1 MAISRKRFLNT
12 LGLGGLGFL
21 AGGRRPVG
29 AGQTSAAGAARA
41 YARKVKITGV
51 EIYYFDIPLK
61 SPFRISIGTVY
72 TANDVLVRILTDAG
86 VVGVGEACPFP
97 PITGETQD
105 TNIVAA
111 RSFRDMVLGK
121 NPLAIEER
129 LREFGSFVH
138 TNPGTAAAYDMAFY
152 DILGKIA
159 GQPIF
164 RLLGGDEYAI
174 ETDLTCDLEAPE
186 VMAKAARSYVDR
198 GFMTI
203 KVKVGQGPEI
213 DTARLQ
219 AIRDAIGPAP
229 RIRIDANQGWTVP
242 RAIDSLRRLEKYNI
256 EFCEQP
262 VPAEDVSGLKAVR
275 TASPIPIMADEALF
289 LPPDAIKL
297 IKAECCDYFNIKIIK
312 AGGIHNSVKIAHIA
326 QAADIRCMV
335 GCMLETRLA
344 LTAAAHVAAALPQTI
359 VYADLD
365 GMNSH
370 TIDPIV
376 DGMTVKAGRITL
388 PELPGLGADVDPAFL
403 KKLKKI

>member
-1 MAISRKRFLNT
+1 MAISRKRFMQSV
-12 LGLGGLGFL
+12 GLGGLGFL
-21 AGGRRPVG
+21 LGGRD
-29 AGQTSAAGAARA
+29 AAGAARA
-41 YARKVKITGV
+41 SARKVKITGV

-72 TANDVLVRILTDAG
+72 AANDVLVRVLTDAG
-86 VVGVGEACPFP
+86 VVGLGEACPFQ

-111 RSFRDMVLGK
+111 RSFRDMVVGK

-138 TNPGTAAAYDMAFY
+138 TNPGAAAAYDMAFY
-152 DILGKIA
+152 DILGKLA
-159 GQPIF
+159 GLPVF

-203 KVKVGQGPEI
+203 KVKVGQGPEV
-213 DTARLQ
+213 DTARLR
-219 AIRDAIGPAP
+219 AIRDAVGLSP

-242 RAIDSLRRLEKYNI
+242 RAIDSLRRLEKYDI

-262 VPAEDVSGLKAVR
+262 VPADDVAGLKAVR

-312 AGGIHNSVKIAHIA
+312 AGGIHNSMKIAHIA

-335 GCMLETRLA
+335 GCMLETRLG
-344 LTAAAHVAAALPQTI
+344 LTAAAHVAAAMPQTI
-359 VYADLD
+359 IFADLD
-365 GMNSH
+365 GMNSQ

-376 DGMTVKAGRITL
+376 DGMSVAAGRITL

>member
-1 MAISRKRFLNT
+1 MTISRKGFLNT
-12 LGLGGLGFL
+12 VGLGGLGFL
-21 AGGRRPVG
+21 FKGPGSAE
-29 AGQTSAAGAARA
+29 AGQTAAAGAARA
-41 YARKVKITGV
+41 QARRIKITGV
-51 EIYYFDIPLK
+51 EIYYFDIPLN

-72 TANDVLVRILTDAG
+72 AANDVLVRILTDAG
-86 VVGVGEACPFP
+86 VVGLGEACPFP
-97 PITGETQD
+97 PITGETQE
-105 TNIVAA
+105 TNIIAA
-111 RSFRDMVLGK
+111 KSFRDMVLDK

-129 LREFGSFVH
+129 LREFGSFIH
-138 TNPGTAAAYDMAFY
+138 TNPSAAAAYDMAFY

-159 GQPIF
+159 GQPLF
-164 RLLGGDEYAI
+164 RLLGGDDYAI

-186 VMAKAARSYVDR
+186 VMAKAAKSYVDR

-203 KVKVGQGPEI
+203 KVKVGQGPDI
-213 DTARLQ
+213 DTARLRT
-219 AIRDAIGPAP
+219 IREAVGSSP

-242 RAIDSLRRLEKYNI
+242 QAIDSLRRLEKYDI

-262 VPAEDVSGLKAVR
+262 VTADDVAGLRAVR

-297 IKAECCDYFNIKIIK
+297 IKAECCDYFNIKVMK
-312 AGGIHNSVKIAHIA
+312 AGGIHNSMKIAHIA

-335 GCMLETRLA
+335 GCMLETRLG
-344 LTAAAHVAAALPQTI
+344 LTAAAHIAAALPQTI
-359 VYADLD
+359 VFADLD

-376 DGMTVKAGRITL
+376 DGMSVKAGRITL
-388 PELPGLGADVDPAFL
+388 PELPGLGVDVDPAFL

>member
-129 LREFGSFVH
+129 LREF
-138 TNPGTAAAYDMAFY
+138 GTAAAYDMAFY

-312 AGGIHNSVKIAHIA
+312 AGGIHNSVKIAISPRRPTS
-326 QAADIRCMV
+326 AAWS
-335 GCMLETRLA
+335 
-344 LTAAAHVAAALPQTI
+344 AACW
-359 VYADLD
+359 
-365 GMNSH
+365 
-370 TIDPIV
+370 
-376 DGMTVKAGRITL
+376 R
-388 PELPGLGADVDPAFL
+388 PGWR
-403 KKLKKI
+403 